1 MATRAA
7 QGAARVPLSRDRV
20 IRAAIDLADAGG
32 LDSLS
37 MRKLAKTL
45 GVEAMTLYY
54 YVARKEDILEGIAE
68 VISGEIEAPAAGTDW
83 KAALRRSA
91 ISFHEVLRRHP
102 WANGLMMSAGPG
114 PARMR
119 YMNSVLRSLREAGFS
134 AGMTH
139 LAYHVLDSHIV
150 GSTLW
155 QAGYAALP
163 QDLDELAADFLRE
176 LPADDYPF
184 LAEHVQEHLSPSAD
198 GDGAESEF
206 EFGLDLILDGL
217 ETLRDRG

>member
-1 MATRAA
+1 MAT
-7 QGAARVPLSRDRV
+7 QPDPGASPRIPMSRDRV
-20 IRAAIDLADAGG
+20 IRAAIDLADASG
-32 LDSLS
+32 LEALS
-37 MRKLAKTL
+37 MRKLAKAL

-54 YVARKEDILEGIAE
+54 YVAKKDDILDGIAE
-68 VISGEIEAPAAGTDW
+68 LVVSEIEVPSAGADW
-83 KAALRRSA
+83 KAALRKSA
-91 ISFHEVLRRHP
+91 ISFHEVLLRHP
-102 WANGLMMSAGPG
+102 WANGLMMSVDVG

-119 YMNSVLRSLREAGFS
+119 YMDSVLRRLREAGFS

-163 QDLDELAADFLRE
+163 QDLDDLAADFLRD

-184 LAEHVQEHLSPSAD
+184 LVEHVEQHLSPAPD
-198 GDGAESEF
+198 GGDQSEF

-217 ETLRDRG
+217 EKLRDGA